1 MIKGTNP
8 VLFEIKVSSP
18 QHHNIYLRIHQTKS
32 QASLQKTSNN
42 AEKQNLGSGKQYQ
55 L

>member
-1 MIKGTNP
+1 MTNASNP
-8 VLFEIKVSSP
+8 VPFEIKVSSP
-18 QHHNIYLRIHQTKS
+18 RHHSIYLRIHQTKS

-42 AEKQNLGSGKQYQ
+42 TEKQNLGSGMQYQ